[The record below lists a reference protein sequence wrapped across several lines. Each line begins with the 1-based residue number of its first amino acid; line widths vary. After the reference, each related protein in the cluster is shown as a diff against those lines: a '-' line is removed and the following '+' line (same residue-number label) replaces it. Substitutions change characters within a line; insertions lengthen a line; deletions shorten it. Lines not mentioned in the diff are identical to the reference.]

1 MACMSEI
8 REDMFFF
15 PGSGGRKL
23 LGFLHE
29 PAGDG
34 KSIGVIYSHPFA
46 EEKNC
51 SHAIV
56 VKTARELARHGYTVF
71 RFDYSG
77 CGDSEGELAEVTID
91 DWRSDLRHAVSCLKA
106 RTHVSGIAYWG
117 LRTGA
122 GLAFL
127 QASQQQDVSM
137 LILWQPVF
145 DFKTYMHEFLRQR
158 LSAEIAALGAHK
170 VSVDSLIAE
179 IQSQGFVEVVGYT
192 LSQKLYDSFVALGN
206 LDCTQAPNCPTQ
218 LVSIS
223 GTSTPSFTLKKVADR
238 MNLVTTAFEFTHV
251 QIEPFW
257 DRYWRWDAP
266 ELIHATLAWLEHC
279 EVMA

>member
-1 MACMSEI
+1 MPDI

-23 LGFLHE
+23 LGFVHE
-29 PAGDG
+29 PAGNR
-34 KSIGVIYSHPFA
+34 KAIGIVYSHPFA

-51 SHAIV
+51 SHAII
-56 VKTARELARHGYTVF
+56 VKTARELARNGYTVF

-77 CGDSEGELAEVTID
+77 CGDSEGDLTEVALD
-91 DWRSDLRHAVSCLKA
+91 DWRNDLRHAVLCLKT
-106 RTHVSGIAYWG
+106 RTHISGIAYWG

-122 GLAFL
+122 GLAL
-127 QASQQQDVSM
+127 LHASQQQNAHL

-145 DFKTYMHEFLRQR
+145 DFKNYVHQFLRQR
-158 LSAEIAALGAHK
+158 LSAEIAALGDNK

-179 IQSQGFVEVVGYT
+179 IRSKGFAEVAGYT
-192 LSQKLYDSFVALGN
+192 LSQKLYNSFVNLGS
-206 LDCTQAPNCPTQ
+206 LDFTHKANCPTQ

-223 GTSTPSFTLKKVADR
+223 ATNTPSFALKKVSEQL
-238 MNLVTTAFEFTHV
+238 NLMTTAFEFTHV

-266 ELIHATLAWLEHC
+266 ELMHATLAWLEQC
-279 EVMA
+279 EVIA

>member
-1 MACMSEI
+1 MAYMPDI

-29 PAGDG
+29 PKGNSKATG
-34 KSIGVIYSHPFA
+34 IVYSHPFA

-56 VKTARELARHGYTVF
+56 VKTARELARNGCTVF

-77 CGDSEGELAEVTID
+77 CGDSEGDLTEVTFD
-91 DWRSDLRHAVSCLKA
+91 DWLNDLRHAVRCLKA
-106 RTHVSGIAYWG
+106 RAHFSDIAYWG

-122 GLAFL
+122 GLVYLHAA
-127 QASQQQDVSM
+127 QEQDASM
-137 LILWQPVF
+137 LVLWQPVF
-145 DFKTYMHEFLRQR
+145 DFKTYIHQFLRQR
-158 LSAEIAALGAHK
+158 LSAEIAALGDNR

-179 IQSQGFVEVVGYT
+179 IQSNGNVEVAGYT
-192 LSQKLYDSFVALGN
+192 LSQKLYDSFVNLGS
-206 LDCTQAPNCPTQ
+206 LEFVHATNCPTQ

-223 GTSTPSFTLKKVADR
+223 GTRTPSFTLRKIAR
-238 MNLVTTAFEFTHV
+238 QMNLPTIPLDFRHV

-257 DRYWRWDAP
+257 DRYWRWEAP
-266 ELIHATLAWLEHC
+266 ELTNATLAWLEQC
-279 EVMA
+279 EIMA

>member
-1 MACMSEI
+1 MPEI
-8 REDMFFF
+8 REDIFFF

-29 PAGDG
+29 PAENG
-34 KSIGVIYSHPFA
+34 KSVGIVYSHPFA

-56 VKTARELARHGYTVF
+56 VKTARELARNGYTVF

-77 CGDSEGELAEVTID
+77 CGDSEGDLTEVTID
-91 DWRSDLRHAVSCLKA
+91 DWRNDLRHAVLYLKT
-106 RTHVSGIAYWG
+106 RTPISEIGYWG

-127 QASQQQDVSM
+127 QAHQQQDAHILM
-137 LILWQPVF
+137 LWQPIF
-145 DFKTYMHEFLRQR
+145 DFKTYMHQFLRQR
-158 LSAEIAALGAHK
+158 LSAEIAALGDNK

-179 IQSQGFVEVVGYT
+179 IRSQDFVEVVGYT
-192 LSQKLYDSFVALGN
+192 LSQQLYDSFTALGN
-206 LDCTQAPNCPTQ
+206 LNFTQAPNCPTQ

-223 GTSTPSFTLKKVADR
+223 GTSTPSFTLKKIAEW
-238 MNLVTTAFEFTHV
+238 MNLVTTAFDFTHV

-257 DRYWRWDAP
+257 DRYWRWEAP
-266 ELIHATLAWLEHC
+266 ELINATLAWLEQC
-279 EVMA
+279 EVIVLS

>member
-1 MACMSEI
+1 MAYMPDI

-29 PAGDG
+29 PKGNSKATG
-34 KSIGVIYSHPFA
+34 IVYSHPFA

-51 SHAIV
+51 SHAII
-56 VKTARELARHGYTVF
+56 VKTARELAQNGYTVF
-71 RFDYSG
+71 RYDSSG
-77 CGDSEGELAEVTID
+77 CGDSEGDLTEVTIA
-91 DWRSDLRHAVSCLKA
+91 DWCNDLCHAVSCLRTKA
-106 RTHVSGIAYWG
+106 QISGIAYWG

-122 GLAFL
+122 GLAFM
-127 QASQQQDVSM
+127 QASQQQDVRG

-145 DFKTYMHEFLRQR
+145 DFKTYIHQFLRQR
-158 LSAEIAALGAHK
+158 LSAEIAARGDNK
-170 VSVDSLIAE
+170 VTVNSLIAE
-179 IQSQGFVEVVGYT
+179 IRSKGLVEVAGYS

-206 LDCTQAPNCPTQ
+206 LDFAHACNCPTQ

-223 GTSTPSFTLKKVADR
+223 GTSAPSFTLKRIADQ
-238 MNLVTTAFEFTHV
+238 MNLVTTALEFAHV

-257 DRYWRWDAP
+257 DRYWRWEAP
-266 ELIHATLAWLEHC
+266 ELTNATLAWLERC
-279 EVMA
+279 EVVA